1 MRHSSAETGRS
12 LRFPGV
18 LRVCSQ
24 LQNQLSQPPGIPRM
38 HHVSI
43 FCLVCPSREPR
54 LIPRVLYQES
64 PSLQAGNIFIS
75 LTEYFIEPGRKK
87 FHKFML
93 LSTWFMHYS
102 LMDFIYPN
110 LVNSGWTDSQLSG
123 PEGNY
128 LETPSPDALSA
139 CWCCNVAHE
148 SISLQEGK
156 CIYLLIFAHSF
167 MGWFCCCGLCG
178 ACCEMKISS
187 MPGEPREEEDSH

>member
-1 MRHSSAETGRS
+1 MGLLPAAEPAQPASWNTQNASRQHILSGLS
-12 LRFPGV
+12 LQRAPTNTQGVIPGK
-18 LRVCSQ
+18 
-24 LQNQLSQPPGIPRM
+24 
-38 HHVSI
+38 
-43 FCLVCPSREPR
+43 
-54 LIPRVLYQES
+54 

-87 FHKFML
+87 IHKFML

-187 MPGEPREEEDSH
+187 MPGEPREEEDRH